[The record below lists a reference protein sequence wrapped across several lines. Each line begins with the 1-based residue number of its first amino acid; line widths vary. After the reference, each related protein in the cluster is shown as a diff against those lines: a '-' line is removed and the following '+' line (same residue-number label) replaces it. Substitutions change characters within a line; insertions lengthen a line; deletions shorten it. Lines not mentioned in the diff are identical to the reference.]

1 NLREAT
7 AALLELTDAV
17 NRHVDAVDAGDE
29 AGADGDGGA
38 PADGEPAYDYR
49 GLREAVEAFDALGGD
64 VLGLQFES
72 TTDGDVDLAGELV
85 DLILNVREAERE
97 AGNYER
103 ADELRDALR
112 EVGVD
117 IEDGP
122 DGATYRFE

>member
-1 NLREAT
+1 MAIPSPPTTT
-7 AALLELTDAV
+7 AASA
-17 NRHVDAVDAGDE
+17 R
-29 AGADGDGGA
+29 
-38 PADGEPAYDYR
+38 R
-49 GLREAVEAFDALGGD
+49 VEAFENLAGD

-85 DLILNVREAERE
+85 DLVLDVREAERE

-112 EVGVD
+112 EVGVE